1 MENKDQTGQS
11 NFKLSN
17 KIIKPQHCNIYTVAW
32 NHFYLL
38 NAGGLVFVGRP
49 RANKDALDA
58 WENTSTIRTNHR
70 GKYVTYT

>member
-58 WENTSTIRTNHR
+58 
-70 GKYVTYT
+70 